1 MVRPERDVAQT
12 TPAPPPYVKPT
23 TTYGVSESGIASS
36 VLPDTMSISVHSGAP
51 GSVFSGSFVA
61 AIIDKYKQSGDDKI
75 IGLVDPVLVIKC
87 DQTLTS
93 TSDFTTYPDR
103 ALVELTNSSGSTAN
117 LQGLSIRGKTVEQ
130 LSNGYEWEY
139 TDHNDIEMRGESAL
153 ISINEYIVTGPQL
166 EAVGDYL
173 VKESKP
179 HDVYTITIPGC
190 HYEYEVGD
198 VWHLTLDY
206 TIQAQVSQCELID
219 VDVEIISSSIN
230 RSVGSIGTTL
240 LDVMVP
246 SGAWT
251 KTIGRRAR
259 LISLGYGNML
269 NNRGN
274 VLTVASSTWTGQADY
289 YCDGTDD
296 NVQIQAA
303 IDSVSSR
310 GGGIVE
316 LTRGTFYAATYIAI
330 KDNCI
335 LSGDGIDA
343 TFIKPT
349 TVEADTVIS
358 MSTRTN
364 ATVCHLTIG
373 DAAPFYHTPDT
384 DGSNFIINGS
394 NSVNC
399 RVHDLMIYQYQIAG
413 AYAGQYLLG
422 CIFFI
427 SEIVNVIIK
436 EVYCLNSSGGVFLG
450 GVYESSRVLHCTADY
465 LVAGT
470 SSGASIPGVSGFWD
484 SEYITNC
491 QASNLTA
498 TGGTSGYVD
507 AFATCRHMSNN
518 KVLTLT
524 GSATTGFSGCSIMQ
538 GNSSAGATPY
548 FASYAD
554 AAATYACADTPNGGF
569 NS

>member
-1 MVRPERDVAQT
+1 
-12 TPAPPPYVKPT
+12 VKPT
-23 TTYGVSESGIASS
+23 TTYGVSETGVASS

-75 IGLVDPVLVIKC
+75 IGLVDPELVIKC

-93 TSDFTTYPDR
+93 TSNFTTYPDR
-103 ALVELTNSSGSTAN
+103 ALIELTNSSGSTAN

-130 LSNGYEWEY
+130 LGNGYEWEY

-153 ISINEYIVTGPQL
+153 ISSNEYIVTGPQL

-198 VWHLTLDY
+198 VWHLTLDH
-206 TIQAQVSQCELID
+206 TIPAQVSQCELID

-274 VLTVASSTWTGQADY
+274 VLTVASSTWAGQADY
-289 YCDGTDD
+289 YCDGIAD

-303 IDSVSSR
+303 IDSLAAVD
-310 GGGIVE
+310 GGIVQ
-316 LTRGTFYAATYIAI
+316 LTSGSFVINDTIVLKSNMILRGSGTGDSCYLQWDGSGTFTKYIDISSAVKSSIHDITIYGVCATGSPILSHAQATMYGIYGNNTTCSLTNVEIIALESVYDGGDVAGYGFYKCDNLINCKVASMLVSSTGNTYHAVARGFYSCNVLTGCTSTDNMAVATNTLSAIAAVYDFHTCTLCN
-330 KDNCI
+330 NCI
-335 LSGDGIDA
+335 GGNAITTGPSSLLRIGFSSCSKISNCQATGDGA
-343 TFIKPT
+343 SFSYGF
-349 TVEADTVIS
+349 ADCTSVQQCKSITNNTDY
-358 MSTRTN
+358 STSYS
-364 ATVCHLTIG
+364 
-373 DAAPFYHTPDT
+373 D
-384 DGSNFIINGS
+384 
-394 NSVNC
+394 
-399 RVHDLMIYQYQIAG
+399 
-413 AYAGQYLLG
+413 
-422 CIFFI
+422 
-427 SEIVNVIIK
+427 
-436 EVYCLNSSGGVFLG
+436 
-450 GVYESSRVLHCTADY
+450 
-465 LVAGT
+465 AGT
-470 SSGASIPGVSGFWD
+470 S
-484 SEYITNC
+484 
-491 QASNLTA
+491 
-498 TGGTSGYVD
+498 
-507 AFATCRHMSNN
+507 
-518 KVLTLT
+518 
-524 GSATTGFSGCSIMQ
+524 
-538 GNSSAGATPY
+538 
-548 FASYAD
+548 
-554 AAATYACADTPNGGF
+554 YACADTPNGGF